1 MSGTHLLTFLATVI
15 VIVAIPG
22 PSVLFTISRAL
33 TYGRRTAL
41 LGVVGNAVGCLL
53 QVAAVSAGLGVLI
66 VRAAEVV
73 TVLRFA
79 GAGYLIFL
87 GVQAIRHRGRLAAAL
102 AGGIE
107 PVRPLRAL
115 ADGLLVGATNPKM
128 IVFLIVFLIVA
139 LPQVTEPAAGI
150 PLPVQMAVAG
160 TLVPLVA
167 VLMDSTWALAA
178 GTVRGW
184 FTRSPRRMSAIGG
197 AGGLAVIG
205 VGVSVAVT
213 GRNG

>member
-1 MSGTHLLTFLATVI
+1 MSTPHLLTFLATVI

-22 PSVLFTISRAL
+22 PAVLFTISRAL

-41 LGVVGNAVGCLL
+41 LGVVGNAIGCLL
-53 QVAAVSAGLGVLI
+53 QVVAVAAGLGILI

-79 GAGYLIFL
+79 GAAYLVFL
-87 GVQAIRHRGRLAAAL
+87 GVQAIRHRGRLASAL
-102 AGGIE
+102 ADGVQ

-115 ADGLLVGATNPKM
+115 ADGLLVGSTNPKM
-128 IVFLIVFLIVA
+128 IAFLVVA
-139 LPQVTEPAAGI
+139 LPQVADPAAGM
-150 PLPVQMAVAG
+150 PLPAQMAIAG
-160 TLVPLVA
+160 AFVPLVA

-178 GTVRGW
+178 GTARGW

-213 GRNG
+213 GRHG